1 MFTSKINAVFLKECP
16 VHLGQSPPGSQLCSG
31 RTQGH
36 RAHFLSGLRPPRG
49 GGHHGRH
56 APGEAEQLPTGHPE
70 PGPGASGGHGGDCLA
85 RASRGQQRVVLGVLG
100 RCPQAGSAGPDKAAK
115 DTGRIVWEACSPQ
128 EAHVL
133 VAPLPQASPSQPRA
147 PEAVLKMKM
156 RRARPRRGREPGVRG
171 SAPAQLT

>member
-1 MFTSKINAVFLKECP
+1 MAT
-16 VHLGQSPPGSQLCSG
+16 
-31 RTQGH
+31 
-36 RAHFLSGLRPPRG
+36 
-49 GGHHGRH
+49 
-56 APGEAEQLPTGHPE
+56 
-70 PGPGASGGHGGDCLA
+70 
-85 RASRGQQRVVLGVLG
+85 ASRGQQRVVLGVLG